1 MSLTSACSAEPSLAV
16 QTVPYWAIVEP
27 SNALAAV
34 TESGRLRLLTSLLET
49 TATTI
54 INKDNAILGGG
65 SVDDAAIR
73 AAAQEYGTA
82 LWPQLLPV
90 AVAVAFAL
98 IMWPI
103 LWIGRCCA
111 HKCWKPH
118 YGHYS
123 THKKRNAFQ
132 CYALLWVLIAL
143 AILFSG
149 LAGAHGAN
157 EMRRTACAVD
167 AMAANVTV
175 MINRTGTMAETLV
188 SSFVRLH
195 GNVRNDH
202 GLASS
207 LHTLVGPQM
216 AIACSGLTGATAS
229 ATAVVD
235 LATTAS
241 ATIPAAMT
249 SAQAQMA
256 DSTSLVCNTEGY
268 LASIQ
273 DAENK
278 LGSVASRL
286 DAILPDLGLLS
297 SLSWQSMQSELTG
310 ARERVAASMTQ
321 ALWEPSPTLHN
332 LSGIILFGIV
342 IIVMV
347 LSLLGVCCLCRR
359 HSTKTCSGTTCG
371 IQCVGFMWVITSI
384 LVVLHL
390 TGAGLLMF
398 ASVAFGDATTLL
410 RALPLDP
417 EGLLGPAACAN
428 WTFLA
433 VPYGQSIR
441 VCEALSTCAAGDSS
455 LAELALSSMGHA
467 TDGGLDTSYLIEQA
481 SMLRTSNATAV
492 LNQLTSGATALSDTT
507 TEFSGLTPESF
518 GVSDSSSA
526 AYTAI
531 ASELALITANLTLAS
546 TAITAVRTPAERL
559 SLNLQ
564 QDLAPTAEETANALS
579 ALLSGTSCGELFSLY
594 ESILEPLSR
603 FIAAGLGAIGLAMLF
618 ASVLLA
624 LWIGPSILLQIRYG
638 EVGREPGCPKMLRCC
653 CKSEARP
660 KGAKK
665 AIKADAV
672 SVQVSANIAPVGV

>member
-1 MSLTSACSAEPSLAV
+1 
-16 QTVPYWAIVEP
+16 
-27 SNALAAV
+27 
-34 TESGRLRLLTSLLET
+34 
-49 TATTI
+49 
-54 INKDNAILGGG
+54 
-65 SVDDAAIR
+65 
-73 AAAQEYGTA
+73 
-82 LWPQLLPV
+82 
-90 AVAVAFAL
+90 
-98 IMWPI
+98 MWPI

-297 SLSWQSMQSELTG
+297 SLSWQSMQAELTG
-310 ARERVAASMTQ
+310 ARERVASSMTQ
-321 ALWEPSPTLHN
+321 AL
-332 LSGIILFGIV
+332 
-342 IIVMV
+342 
-347 LSLLGVCCLCRR
+347 
-359 HSTKTCSGTTCG
+359 
-371 IQCVGFMWVITSI
+371 
-384 LVVLHL
+384 
-390 TGAGLLMF
+390 
-398 ASVAFGDATTLL
+398 
-410 RALPLDP
+410 
-417 EGLLGPAACAN
+417 
-428 WTFLA
+428 
-433 VPYGQSIR
+433 
-441 VCEALSTCAAGDSS
+441 
-455 LAELALSSMGHA
+455 
-467 TDGGLDTSYLIEQA
+467 
-481 SMLRTSNATAV
+481 
-492 LNQLTSGATALSDTT
+492 
-507 TEFSGLTPESF
+507 
-518 GVSDSSSA
+518 
-526 AYTAI
+526 
-531 ASELALITANLTLAS
+531 
-546 TAITAVRTPAERL
+546 
-559 SLNLQ
+559 
-564 QDLAPTAEETANALS
+564 
-579 ALLSGTSCGELFSLY
+579 
-594 ESILEPLSR
+594 
-603 FIAAGLGAIGLAMLF
+603 
-618 ASVLLA
+618 
-624 LWIGPSILLQIRYG
+624 
-638 EVGREPGCPKMLRCC
+638 
-653 CKSEARP
+653 
-660 KGAKK
+660 
-665 AIKADAV
+665 
-672 SVQVSANIAPVGV
+672 